1 MAKVD
6 FPNSPSDGDTVVV
19 SGSTFIYSSA
29 KSNWSAVSNVSRIGV
44 SDLTVGS
51 DLSASG
57 SGDLTYSTAT
67 GAPVLTYTPPVVPS
81 QHSTTVYA
89 TAGDLPLAGNVTG
102 NQAFVTSTNRLYL
115 WDGAGWYN
123 IALVNVSPTITT
135 GSDATYTLA
144 TDGTATVITLAATDP
159 DGEDITWGYAVTV
172 GALGSTATVS
182 QADNEFTITPS
193 TTDGGTFSLTFTAS
207 NEINTDTSTSAFT
220 LAFGSPVLQGT
231 LLTTIYNPS
240 PSSTDNFG
248 DRNNLMNDLYYVV
261 SSWQSGNDA
270 SNVRLF
276 NRSNG
281 NLAYTITQPGNT
293 NRIGFYGAISGNY
306 LVLADIAATKKLY
319 VYDISTFSSSTITSA
334 NYTINDPDYN
344 GGKGGQFGK
353 GAERISISGNYIVAG
368 DFNYTSGSD
377 ALLQQ
382 GIAYVFDISTFASS
396 TITSANYILTN
407 PDIRGSTMNDR
418 FGYATAINGNKIA
431 VGSREESTG
440 GSQSDG
446 VVYVY
451 DISNFSSS
459 VISSADFSID
469 NPDYGGSNDGGD
481 FHGDRVAISQ
491 DYIAVGARYED
502 SPFYTAGA
510 IYIYDVSN
518 GNLLYT
524 VASPSA
530 SAVANQWFG
539 YSLDLDG
546 DNLYGQVYAGA
557 TWTIYHYDISSFTSS
572 TPAVIAAGTGIEN
585 TLSAPANSGD
595 FGGGGNFMAYDGK
608 LIVGARDASA
618 TNGSGGTLTSS
629 GVAYVYE

>member
-1 MAKVD
+1 MAVD
-6 FPNSPSDGDTVVV
+6 FPASPSDGQKLSAADALHVYDSSKGFWKSTPTT
-19 SGSTFIYSSA
+19 SGIQLASL
-29 KSNWSAVSNVSRIGV
+29 GV
-44 SDLTVGS
+44 TAPAD
-51 DLSASG
+51 ASG
-57 SGDLTYSTAT
+57 SGGISYNNTT
-67 GAPVLTYTPPVVPS
+67 GDFTYTPPVLS
-81 QHSTTVYA
+81 AGFGATVYA
-89 TAGDLPLAGNVTG
+89 TAADLPLSGNTAGDQAYVT
-102 NQAFVTSTNRLYL
+102 ATNRLYL
-115 WDGAGWYN
+115 WTGTGWHN
-123 IALVNVSPTITT
+123 IALINTSPTITT
-135 GSDATYTLA
+135 GGDAAYTLA
-144 TDGTATVITLAATDP
+144 GDGTATVITLAATDP
-159 DGEDITWGYAVTV
+159 EEVPITWSYAVTT
-172 GALGSTATVS
+172 GSLGSTATVS
-182 QADNEFTITPS
+182 QSGNVFTITPS
-193 TTDGGTFSLTFTAS
+193 TVEANAGTFSLTFTAS
-207 NEINTDTSTSAFT
+207 DGVNTDTSTSAFT
-220 LAFGSPVLQGT
+220 LAFGGPILAGT
-231 LLTTIYNPS
+231 LATTIYNPN
-240 PSSTDNFG
+240 PSSSDNFG

-261 SSWQSGNDA
+261 SSWGTA
-270 SNVRLF
+270 SIRLF

-293 NRIGFYGAISGNY
+293 NRFGYYGAISGNY
-306 LVLADIAATKKLY
+306 LVLTDIAATRKLY

-344 GGKGGQFGK
+344 GGKGGQFGN

-368 DFNYTSGSD
+368 DFNYTSGSG
-377 ALLQQ
+377 ALSQQ
-382 GIAYVFDISTFASS
+382 GIAYVFDISTFTSS

-407 PDIRGSTMNDR
+407 PDIRGSSMSDR
-418 FGYATAINGNKIA
+418 FGISTAINGNKIA

-440 GSQSDG
+440 GSPSDG
-446 VVYVY
+446 VVYGY

-459 VISSADFSID
+459 VISSADFYMD

-481 FHGDRVAISQ
+481 FHGDKIAISQ

-502 SPFYTAGA
+502 APFYTAGA

-539 YSLDLDG
+539 YSVDLDG

-595 FGGGGNFMAYDGK
+595 FGGAGNFMAYDGK

>member
-1 MAKVD
+1 M
-6 FPNSPSDGDTVVV
+6 S
-19 SGSTFIYSSA
+19 IYS
-29 KSNWSAVSNVSRIGV
+29 
-44 SDLTVGS
+44 DLKGAA
-51 DLSASG
+51 AS
-57 SGDLTYSTAT
+57 
-67 GAPVLTYTPPVVPS
+67 V
-81 QHSTTVYA
+81 TTVYSA
-89 TAGDLPLAGNVTG
+89 AADLPLTDVDSGS
-102 NQAFVTSTNRLYL
+102 QAYVSATNRLYL
-115 WDGAGWYN
+115 WNGTGWYN
-123 IALVNVSPTITT
+123 IALINTNPTITT
-135 GSDATYTLA
+135 GGDAEYTLA
-144 TDGTATVITLAATDP
+144 NDGTATVITLVANDP
-159 DGEDITWGYAVTV
+159 EGVPITWSHAVSA
-172 GALGSTATVS
+172 GSLGSTATVS
-182 QADNEFTITPS
+182 QVDNVFTVTPS
-193 TTDGGTFSLTFTAS
+193 STEADAGAFSLTFTAS
-207 NEINTDTSTSAFT
+207 DGINLATSTSAFT

-270 SNVRLF
+270 SSVRLF

-293 NRIGFYGAISGNY
+293 NRIGYYGTISGNY
-306 LVLADIAATKKLY
+306 LVLTDIAATRKLY

-344 GGKGGQFGK
+344 GGKGGQFGN
-353 GAERISISGNYIVAG
+353 GVERIAISGNYIVAG
-368 DFNYTSGSD
+368 DFNYSSGSG
-377 ALLQQ
+377 ALSQQ
-382 GIAYVFDISTFASS
+382 GIAYVFDISTFSSS

-407 PDIRGSTMNDR
+407 PDIRGTAASDR
-418 FGYATAINGNKIA
+418 FGIFVAINGNKIA

-440 GSQSDG
+440 GSINDG

-459 VISSADFSID
+459 VISSADFSMD

-481 FHGDRVAISQ
+481 FHGDRIAISQ

-502 SPFYTAGA
+502 SPFLQAGA

-530 SAVANQWFG
+530 TNVANQWFG
-539 YSLDLDG
+539 FTVGLDG
-546 DNLYGQVYAGA
+546 NNLYGQVYSGGSNFWA
-557 TWTIYHYDISSFTSS
+557 IYHYDISSFTSS

-608 LIVGARDASA
+608 LIVGAGGASA